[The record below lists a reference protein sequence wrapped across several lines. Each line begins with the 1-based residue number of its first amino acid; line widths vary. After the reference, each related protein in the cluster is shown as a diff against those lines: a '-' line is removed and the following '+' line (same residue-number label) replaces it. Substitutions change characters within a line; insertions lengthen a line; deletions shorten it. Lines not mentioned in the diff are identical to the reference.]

1 MRHFNEHTLEMAIM
15 ELFEQQG
22 YSYQNGETIH
32 KELYSHFALEECAMH
47 DKDLM
52 DDVRNE
58 RKVMDNLYNYL
69 YTKNHPLHYWFYGH
83 FHFHNSEYVDNTKF
97 IMLDMWR
104 NGKYDFYD
112 IPFDK

>member
-1 MRHFNEHTLEMAIM
+1 MPHFNEHTLEMAIM

-22 YSYQNGETIH
+22 YSSQNGETIH
-32 KELYSHFALEECAMH
+32 KELYSHFSLEEWAMH

-83 FHFHNSEYVDNTKF
+83 FHESWHAKIDDVLFN
-97 IMLDMWR
+97 MLDIMELR
-104 NGKYDFYD
+104 EISYK
-112 IPFDK
+112 